1 MSQNMASDA
10 TKTKKTGRFAQ
21 AFANLTKRLMVL
33 TQYHYINRID
43 AEDKQIRLMNY
54 GWIDPQT
61 RQPLMPL
68 DPDEEPDRNALQ
80 LYHHVVT
87 AVEVRD
93 KEVLEI
99 GCGRGGGAAYI
110 AKYLDPRR
118 VHGVDSCA
126 SSAVF
131 ANKFWKRPRLH
142 FAPGNAERL
151 RHSDQSFDVVV
162 NIESSH
168 CYIHMDRFVAHAYRI
183 LRPGGY
189 FLFADFRPAS
199 QIDELRAALQK
210 PGFELIEEENL
221 NEGVLL
227 ALDADDARKREFI
240 DEKVHERRKPMFE
253 MFAAVIDSP
262 MYKAFKSG
270 ESTYMRYVFK
280 KPDGQA

>member
-1 MSQNMASDA
+1 MAGSEVS
-10 TKTKKTGRFAQ
+10 TPKKRGRFALGI
-21 AFANLTKRLMVL
+21 ANFMKRMMVL

-43 AEDKQIRLMNY
+43 AEDKQVRLMNY

-80 LYHHVVT
+80 LYHRVVT
-87 AVEVRD
+87 AVDVRD
-93 KEVLEI
+93 KEVLEV
-99 GCGRGGGAAYI
+99 GSGRGGGAAYI

-118 VHGVDSCA
+118 VHGVDFCA
-126 SSAVF
+126 ASAVF
-131 ANKFWKRPRLH
+131 ANSYWKRPRLH

-151 RHSDQSFDVVV
+151 RHSNESFDVIV

-168 CYIHMDRFVAHAYRI
+168 CYVHMDRFVAHAYRI
-183 LRPGGY
+183 LRPGGH
-189 FLFADFRPAS
+189 FVFADFRPAN
-199 QIDELRAALQK
+199 QIDELRAELQK
-210 PGFELIEEENL
+210 PGFQLVEEENL

-240 DEKVHERRKPMFE
+240 EEKVDERRKPMFE
-253 MFAAVIDSP
+253 MFAATIDSP

-280 KPDGQA
+280 KPA